1 MNILSQAKRMRA
13 RITDHVYTKLVEK
26 DRKRAKRKLHLLDR
40 KQNGADKQIKV
51 GFITQEPSMWNKQAP
66 LYERMVEDPRF
77 DPWLIVVPAYSNIT
91 HRRTQYGAELDFF
104 QNAYPTGN
112 ILTANELTSEF
123 RGLGRLHFDYFFLQ
137 RCWESTLPKSFRT
150 RSILKYAKTCYVPY
164 AFHCFQPYPAYYQTR
179 FFASLSVMF
188 CCSQAQQK
196 SCYPS
201 TPARKAV
208 SLGFPCLD
216 GIRSYGTCK
225 VSEPHG
231 RTRLLWTPRW
241 QDNPRYGGTTFF
253 TYKDRFFDLA
263 RQHPELDIVFRPHPL
278 TFDNAIKT
286 GKMTPE
292 EVTAYKARCEE
303 AGIRFDSN
311 ASIDD
316 TLPEVDIMISD
327 FSSILVDAALMGKT
341 ILYCG
346 GNALGEYSETMA
358 QIMDCAYHAGSWEEL
373 TDLLEQLLQGSD
385 PKFEPREQLANRLA
399 AEHEGSTA
407 RILQYLFDDANA
419 SHAP

>member
-1 MNILSQAKRMRA
+1 M
-13 RITDHVYTKLVEK
+13 
-26 DRKRAKRKLHLLDR
+26 
-40 KQNGADKQIKV
+40 
-51 GFITQEPSMWNKQAP
+51 
-66 LYERMVEDPRF
+66 
-77 DPWLIVVPAYSNIT
+77 
-91 HRRTQYGAELDFF
+91 
-104 QNAYPTGN
+104 
-112 ILTANELTSEF
+112 
-123 RGLGRLHFDYFFLQ
+123 
-137 RCWESTLPKSFRT
+137 
-150 RSILKYAKTCYVPY
+150 
-164 AFHCFQPYPAYYQTR
+164 
-179 FFASLSVMF
+179 
-188 CCSQAQQK
+188 
-196 SCYPS
+196 
-201 TPARKAV
+201 
-208 SLGFPCLD
+208 
-216 GIRSYGTCK
+216 
-225 VSEPHG
+225 
-231 RTRLLWTPRW
+231 
-241 QDNPRYGGTTFF
+241 
-253 TYKDRFFDLA
+253 
-263 RQHPELDIVFRPHPL
+263 FRPHPL

-316 TLPEVDIMISD
+316 TLPEVDVLISD

-373 TDLLEQLLQGSD
+373 TDLLEQLLQGRD